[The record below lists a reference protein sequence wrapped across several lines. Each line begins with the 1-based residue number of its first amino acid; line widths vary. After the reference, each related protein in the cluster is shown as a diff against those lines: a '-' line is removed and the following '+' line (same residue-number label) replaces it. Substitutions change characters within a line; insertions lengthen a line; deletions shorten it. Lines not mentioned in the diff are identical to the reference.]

1 MKTTS
6 MFVPS
11 TCSSALRPAT
21 LREICVARGSTA
33 WMVAFS
39 FSSACNATTT
49 QSPALGSSVGAESCS
64 NLPVICAINSE
75 SVVKTL

>member
-1 MKTTS
+1 
-6 MFVPS
+6 
-11 TCSSALRPAT
+11 
-21 LREICVARGSTA
+21 
-33 WMVAFS
+33 MVAFS

-64 NLPVICAINSE
+64 SLPVICAINSE